1 MGLRAFLLLALA
13 AASPMAP
20 AAVLYKSVDA
30 NGVVMFSDTPP
41 PDGARVLEERPLPS
55 GPSSPGAPVEYAQVP
70 GLIPAEQMLDYDAV
84 ISRANA
90 QVDQAE
96 SALALARREVGAADS
111 FGLRLRATR
120 LASED
125 DARLETYRNNVKV
138 ARRQLMELLR
148 ERRLALRQ

>member
-1 MGLRAFLLLALA
+1 MLLALTVA
-13 AASPMAP
+13 APMAP

-30 NGVVMFSDTPP
+30 NGVVMFSDMPP
-41 PDGARVLEERPLPS
+41 SDGARVLEERPLP
-55 GPSSPGAPVEYAQVP
+55 GGSPGTGAPAEDVQAP

-84 ISRANA
+84 IARANA

-96 SALALARREVGAADS
+96 RALALARRAAGAANAAD
-111 FGLRLRATR
+111 LRLSPTR
-120 LASED
+120 LARDD
-125 DARLETYRNNVKV
+125 DARLETYRNNVKI